1 MAALP
6 ARYRQALLLRFQM
19 GYTTREL
26 AGLFGMTEASAG
38 KLLWRAKQAL
48 KGKLEE
54 VSADGT

>member
-26 AGLFGMTEASAG
+26 AGLFGMTEAAG

>member
-1 MAALP
+1 
-6 ARYRQALLLRFQM
+6 M

-54 VSADGT
+54 VSTDGT